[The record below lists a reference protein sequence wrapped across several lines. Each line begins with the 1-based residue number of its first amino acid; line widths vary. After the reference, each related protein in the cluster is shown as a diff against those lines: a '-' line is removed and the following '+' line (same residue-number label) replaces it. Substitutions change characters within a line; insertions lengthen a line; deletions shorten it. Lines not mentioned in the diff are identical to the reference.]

1 MAATERRFF
10 SGQRLGTGAGA
21 VVAVTLI
28 LVFLH
33 FVLRLGMGI
42 GAWAPDLL
50 TVALLLSVRRVRF
63 GTAAT
68 VGFTLGILED
78 AFALVAFGANTLAM
92 TVVGILGA
100 QTQVL
105 FVTTTSLRFDI
116 AYLAAG
122 KWLRDFIHWILQQRM
137 GLTTG
142 FVEPMI
148 LDGVPAALYA
158 ALAGLLFLRLAGP
171 FGEGES

>member
-10 SGQRLGTGAGA
+10 GGQQLGMGAGT
-21 VVAVTLI
+21 VVVTLI

-33 FVLRLGMGI
+33 FVLRLGLGI

-50 TVALLLSVRRVRF
+50 TVALLLNVRGMRL
-63 GTAAT
+63 GTAAA

-100 QTQVL
+100 QTHVL
-105 FVTTTSLRFDI
+105 FVTTTSLAFHI
-116 AYLAAG
+116 VYLAAG
-122 KWLRDFIHWILQQRM
+122 KWLRDLIHWILQQ
-137 GLTTG
+137 GIGPTAG

-148 LDGVPAALYA
+148 LDAVPSALYA
-158 ALAGLLFLRLAGP
+158 ALAGLLFVRLVGP
-171 FGEGES
+171 FGESES